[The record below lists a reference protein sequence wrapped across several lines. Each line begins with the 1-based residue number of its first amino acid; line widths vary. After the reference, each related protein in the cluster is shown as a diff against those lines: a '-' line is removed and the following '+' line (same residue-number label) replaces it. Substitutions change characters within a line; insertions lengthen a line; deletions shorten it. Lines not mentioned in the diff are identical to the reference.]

1 MIGKLKKKHLNLV
14 KDQGEIE
21 RELEAV
27 VVLTLVTVAENV
39 RDGRTGNESSHV
51 KQTPERRKGLEEKA
65 ISRKE
70 A

>member
-39 RDGRTGNESSHV
+39 GR
-51 KQTPERRKGLEEKA
+51 QDR
-65 ISRKE
+65 
-70 A
+70 